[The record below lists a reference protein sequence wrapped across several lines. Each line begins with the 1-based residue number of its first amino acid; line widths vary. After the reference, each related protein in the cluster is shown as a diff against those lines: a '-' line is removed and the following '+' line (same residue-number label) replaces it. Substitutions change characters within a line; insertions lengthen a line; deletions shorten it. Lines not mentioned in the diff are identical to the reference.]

1 VLKWIY
7 PIQQGKEDGKRDR
20 VPGLMTMKNIDF
32 KEEVMKRKDQMI
44 DDLRG
49 LIRINSELTE
59 FDPNRKGAPFGEGTK
74 EALDYV
80 LRLGDRDGFK
90 TVNVDGYAGHIEFG
104 EQKDFIGMIGHL
116 DVVPA
121 GNDWTYDPYGAE
133 IHDGRMYGRGTE
145 DDKGPTIAVYY
156 AMKILKELGV
166 SLDKRIKLILGNDE
180 ETAWRCMRHYFSIYP
195 EVPVAG
201 FIPDADFPLIYAEK
215 GISRIV
221 IEGKLEKGD
230 LLSIDGGFRDN
241 MVPDY
246 ATAKLAKTR
255 DYKHAFEVYLKKMG
269 LKGSVETFDAYVQLS
284 VTGKSAH
291 GSTPEEGD
299 NAIDRM
305 FAFLIEAKVEAK
317 LVDLVRTYLYQD
329 FYGKKLS
336 IDYTDEEMGA
346 LTNNFGV
353 ISTKDNT
360 YSIALNLRYPRGVI
374 FSDVVDR
381 MRARVKAFDATLTVD
396 NHKELI
402 YTDPSS
408 KLVTKLMD
416 IYKKHTNDR
425 TAEPISIGG
434 GTFARAM
441 PNSVAFGPH
450 FLEKPT
456 YIHQKNEFID
466 IDDLLLATVI
476 YTEAL
481 YELSK

>member
-1 VLKWIY
+1 
-7 PIQQGKEDGKRDR
+7 
-20 VPGLMTMKNIDF
+20 MKTIDF
-32 KEEVMKRKDQMI
+32 KAEVMKRKDQLI
-44 DDLRG
+44 EDLRG
-49 LIRINSELTE
+49 LIKINSELTKY
-59 FDPNRKGAPFGEGTK
+59 DPKRKGAPFGEGTR

-80 LRLGDRDGFK
+80 LGLGRRDGFS
-90 TVNVDGYAGHIEFG
+90 TVNLDGYAGHIEYG
-104 EQKDFIGMIGHL
+104 DQQQFIGMIGHL

-156 AMKILKELGV
+156 AMKILKDLGV
-166 SLDKRIKLILGNDE
+166 PLDKRVKLILGNDE

-195 EVPVAG
+195 ESPVAG

-215 GISRIV
+215 GISRLV
-221 IEGKLEKGD
+221 IEGELEKGD
-230 LLSIDGGFRDN
+230 LLEIDGGFRDN
-241 MVPDY
+241 MVPDH
-246 ATAKLAKTR
+246 ATAKLAKTHDFAQAFN
-255 DYKHAFEVYLKKMG
+255 DYLLENK
-269 LKGSVETFDAYVQLS
+269 LKGRVETSDEAYTLS
-284 VTGKSAH
+284 VFGKSAH

-305 FAFLIEAKVEAK
+305 FAFLIEQKIESR
-317 LVDLVRTYLYQD
+317 LIELVRTYLHRD
-329 FYGKKLS
+329 FYGKKLE
-336 IDYTDEEMGA
+336 IDYVDGEMGA

-353 ISTKDNT
+353 IGTRGKT

-374 FSDVVDR
+374 FADVVD
-381 MRARVKAFDATLTVD
+381 AIAAKIKAFDARLTVD

-402 YTDPSS
+402 YTDPTS

-416 IYKKHTNDR
+416 IYKKHTKDY
-425 TAEPISIGG
+425 AAKPISIGG

-456 YIHQKNEFID
+456 YIHQKNEYID